1 MRCCETILYLL
12 LFGCLALSA
21 QNPNATAAPAS
32 YHLTIPSTQ
41 AWTDS
46 GVDLHPGDVVRFT
59 ATTGKGS
66 CNPEGVKGA
75 TSDGQPLSTLAP
87 GALIGKV
94 GAETPFPV
102 GASKELTVNQ
112 TGRLY
117 LGMNAG
123 PKPACSGE
131 LSVALE
137 VTAAAKQAT
146 SIKEKAATAAQTWLA
161 GQFGKGAS
169 PPASSALATP
179 TGSLVITDAA
189 LDPQLSRSLDGLPRR
204 VQDEFKNPGDMVNFV
219 IVGSQEQLQKALK
232 SAEWQ
237 VADESKKTAIVNA
250 IITPYQKQDYLQMP
264 MSTLYLFDR
273 PQDFGYEQAAAYS
286 VAASRHHF
294 RLWKAAFAL
303 NGQPVWVGAGTH
315 DIGFEKDQRNGKIT
329 HKIDPA
335 VDGERD
341 HIGSTLQSA
350 GAVKTMNYF
359 VPSNAV
365 KEARNATG
373 GSYRSD
379 GRLLIIFLR

>member
-1 MRCCETILYLL
+1 MRCCGIIVCL
-12 LFGCLALSA
+12 LFFCSLTLAA
-21 QNPNATAAPAS
+21 QNPNPATAPAN
-32 YHLTIPSTQ
+32 YHLTIPASQ

-59 ATTGKGS
+59 ATAGKGS
-66 CNPEGVKGA
+66 CQPEGLTGA
-75 TSDGQPLSTLAP
+75 QSDGQPLPNVAP
-87 GALIGKV
+87 GALIGKL
-94 GAETPFPV
+94 GAATPFPV
-102 GASKELTVNQ
+102 GSSKELTVNQ
-112 TGRLY
+112 AGRLY

-123 PKPACSGE
+123 PKPPCTGE
-131 LSVALE
+131 LSVALQ
-137 VTAAAKQAT
+137 VTAASQSA
-146 SIKEKAATAAQTWLA
+146 SIKSKAAAAAQTWLS
-161 GQFGKGAS
+161 GQFGKNAS
-169 PPASSALATP
+169 PAADSSALATP
-179 TGSLVITDAA
+179 TGSLVITEG

-204 VQDEFKNPGDMVNFV
+204 VLDEFKNLGDMVNFV

-232 SAEWQ
+232 SADWH
-237 VADESKKTAIVNA
+237 VADESKKSAIVNA
-250 IITPYQKQDYLQMP
+250 IITTYQKQDYLQMP

-294 RLWKAAFAL
+294 RLWKAAFAW

-350 GAVKTMNYF
+350 GAVKSMSYF
-359 VPSNAV
+359 APSNPV

-373 GSYRSD
+373 GSYHSD
-379 GRLLIIFLR
+379 GRILIIFLR